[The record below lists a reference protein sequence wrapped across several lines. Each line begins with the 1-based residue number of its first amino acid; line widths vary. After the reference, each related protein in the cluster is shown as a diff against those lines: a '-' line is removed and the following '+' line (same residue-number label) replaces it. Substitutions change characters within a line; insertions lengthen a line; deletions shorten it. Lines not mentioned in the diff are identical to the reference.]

1 MVILEGRGGAKNLEG
16 GDRGQVL
23 ISTSIKGRDRRQ
35 QIWQTAS
42 IWSRVAQSSLQMSWR
57 CSIQHQLRLH
67 APPMMPMAHFV
78 AIKRHNT
85 KSRPSVSTLVGFCL
99 PCALLILMLELK
111 ELTVEL
117 LHTEQ
122 WSFLYRVNPNPFL
135 VPRTLLTH
143 HMSSILVLPC
153 TPNTLL
159 THTGLWSP
167 TGQIKA
173 YIEEHGK
180 HQSDSLRASS
190 WSWRCS
196 SCTERSGDILAL

>member
-67 APPMMPMAHFV
+67 AQSLSAYDAYGSF
-78 AIKRHNT
+78 RSLSSDTT
-85 KSRPSVSTLVGFCL
+85 KSRLLVSTWLGLSSLCSSHSNVGAQGIDCWVTPHWTMTL
-99 PCALLILMLELK
+99 PLQSQSESFPGPPHAP
-111 ELTVEL
+111 
-117 LHTEQ
+117 HTPHVFDHLQDKIE
-122 WSFLYRVNPNPFL
+122 
-135 VPRTLLTH
+135 
-143 HMSSILVLPC
+143 
-153 TPNTLL
+153 
-159 THTGLWSP
+159 
-167 TGQIKA
+167 A

-180 HQSDSLRASS
+180 HSLRANS

-196 SCTERSGDILAL
+196 SWTDGFRDILAL